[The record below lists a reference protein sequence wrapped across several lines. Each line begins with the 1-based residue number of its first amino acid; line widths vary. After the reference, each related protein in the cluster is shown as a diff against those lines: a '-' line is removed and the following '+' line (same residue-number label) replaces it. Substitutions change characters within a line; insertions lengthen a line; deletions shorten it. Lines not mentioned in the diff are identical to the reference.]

1 MRPVTKKDFDDIY
14 EIYMD
19 KSNNPYLLYE
29 VSDKENFKPVFDGLL
44 KRDAF
49 LAYEID
55 NEVAGMCAC
64 DYGVA
69 RTSHVAGLGTL
80 AFKPKFHGKGY
91 AQSFIEEILKNLI
104 SKGFKRIDLWVE
116 ADNLK
121 AQKFYQKLGFQ
132 EEARIPKYYKRANS
146 EEYVDEIIM
155 SKIFI

>member
-1 MRPVTKKDFDDIY
+1 MRPITNQDFEDIY

-19 KSNNPYLLYE
+19 ENNNPYLLYE
-29 VSDKENFKPVFDGLL
+29 ISDKQTFKPIFDTLL

-49 LAYEID
+49 YGYEID
-55 NEVAGMCAC
+55 NEIAGMCAC

-80 AFKPKFHGKGY
+80 AFKTKFHGKGY
-91 AQSFIEEILKNLI
+91 AQSFIQEILEDLI
-104 SKGFKRIDLWVE
+104 KKGFKRIDLWVE
-116 ADNLK
+116 ADNPK

-132 EEARIPKYYKRANS
+132 EEARIPKYYKRAGS
-146 EEYVDEIIM
+146 DEYIDEIVM